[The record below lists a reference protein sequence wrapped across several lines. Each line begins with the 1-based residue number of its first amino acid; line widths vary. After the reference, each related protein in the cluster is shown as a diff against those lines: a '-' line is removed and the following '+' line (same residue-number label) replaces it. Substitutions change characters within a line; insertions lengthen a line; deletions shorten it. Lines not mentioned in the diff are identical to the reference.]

1 MDRRVANAMKV
12 PILNIYYMLVY
23 AWDVLDEAESLRIEA
38 QDCTQLVD
46 LFAKVLHSGAETI
59 LRRGLDRG
67 YLCRREAL
75 AGIRGKLDLSASI
88 KANVVRHA
96 RTICEYDELSH
107 DVLHNRVLKSTI
119 RRLLNVPDLSSEL
132 RDSLA
137 ETYHRLQQISEVAI
151 TDRVFRS
158 VQLYRSNRSY
168 RLLLDVCRLVH
179 QAKLTTEEAGEIEFR
194 DFFRDEHRM
203 RQLFEKFVRNFYRR
217 EQTTFRVGR
226 TNMKWQE
233 VTASKQNLAYLPKL
247 QTDATLSSAERVIV
261 IETKFVPQ
269 VFVEYRGKW
278 SIRSSHL
285 YQLFAYLK
293 NIAARIGKSRPL
305 TGILLYPSAWQS
317 IPPLEYCLHGNQVKV
332 CTLDLNQH
340 WREIEA
346 DLLRIIDSAARS

>member
-1 MDRRVANAMKV
+1 MRI

-46 LFAKVLHSGAETI
+46 LFARVLHSGAESI

-67 YLCRREAL
+67 YLCRREVL
-75 AGIRGKLDLSASI
+75 AGIRGKLDLSSSI

-96 RTICEYDELSH
+96 KTICEFDELSH

-119 RRLLNVPDLSSEL
+119 RRLLNVRDLSSEL
-132 RDSLA
+132 RDALA

-168 RLLLDVCRLVH
+168 RLLMDVCRLIH
-179 QAKLTTEEAGEIEFR
+179 QAKLTTEEAGEVEFR
-194 DFFRDEHRM
+194 DFFRDERRM
-203 RQLFEKFVRNFYRR
+203 RRLFEKFVRNFYTR
-217 EQTTFRVGR
+217 EQTAFRVGR
-226 TNMKWQE
+226 TTLKWQE
-233 VTASKQNLAYLPKL
+233 VTGSEQCLACLPRL
-247 QTDATLSSAERVIV
+247 QTDVTLSSAERVIV
-261 IETKFVPQ
+261 IETKFVSQ
-269 VFVEYRGKW
+269 VLLEHRGKW

-293 NIAARIGKSRPL
+293 NIAARMAQGRPL
-305 TGILLYPSAWQS
+305 AGILLYPSDS
-317 IPPLEYCLHGNQVKV
+317 ERPDYEYCLHGHQVKV
-332 CTLDLNQH
+332 CTLRLNRH
-340 WREIEA
+340 WREIET
-346 DLLRIIDSAARS
+346 DLLRMIDST